1 MIYELNTNKH
11 ALLSNIELRTMSEE
25 SNSDAGLRIIES
37 EVELEERRKLGGGNL
52 IEKINAVTLTDIMWN
67 ENDILENK
75 VLIPREDS
83 QSPNNWKSPMGSFLS
98 LSSEQSSEG
107 EGNDPIV
114 PMTSRVKILKF
125 EDTLS
130 EENHRQFK
138 IIYESLLL
146 EGKAGNL
153 TKSTLEVVLAQKPPT
168 WLQVIHERLKHL
180 IISSE
185 TFWNRRKMEYGV
197 RIKTK
202 LDEKNR
208 LLGNKGQ
215 KGFQVRNSSYSW
227 PKDKSTKNSIIGIID
242 DQFC

>member
-1 MIYELNTNKH
+1 M
-11 ALLSNIELRTMSEE
+11 
-25 SNSDAGLRIIES
+25 
-37 EVELEERRKLGGGNL
+37 ELEERRKLGGYNL
-52 IEKINAVTLTDIMWN
+52 IGEMNAVTLTDGMLN
-67 ENDILENK
+67 KNDTLENE
-75 VLIPREDS
+75 VLIPKEDS
-83 QSPNNWKSPMGSFLS
+83 QSLNNLKSLMGSFLS
-98 LSSEQSSEG
+98 LSSKQSSEG

-138 IIYESLLL
+138 IMYESLLL
-146 EGKAGNL
+146 AGNAGNL
-153 TKSTLEVVLAQKPPT
+153 TKSTLEIVLAQKPPT
-168 WLQVIHERLKHL
+168 WLQVIYERLKHL

-197 RIKTK
+197 RIETK

-215 KGFQVRNSSYSW
+215 KGFQVRNSSNSW
-227 PKDKSTKNSIIGIID
+227 QKQIPTKNSIIGIID